1 MQSCDQKLTNESY
14 HLFLFLFLSLS
25 VRHVIILLS
34 QVTAS
39 RLVAIELGCACI
51 SVQYIDSLVV
61 NNLDWFCHNL
71 HQEDQ
76 PRSHRSNTPTMP
88 ITFDKEKFK
97 SGVSSVRSK
106 SGSAKGKMDGFRA
119 KWNGNSSSSA
129 GSYEPP
135 AEITSRPLTS
145 LPDPKTFAP
154 PPKHR
159 EWYGDEVSQ
168 QSLAVAKDAQYVQQP
183 ARPQPAAPAAAQ
195 PPAPAAYQPAA
206 PAAAQPGAYQAA
218 PAPPPRA
225 VPAPPGAAAGGPP
238 PPPRPV
244 PTPPAAG
251 YQQPAAYQPAAAP
264 AAAPPRD
271 QPPSYDNLAP
281 PQTPSRPPP
290 MPARPG
296 APTQPYGNT
305 PPASD
310 PNVYGAP
317 AAPVAAT
324 PAAAASTPAGINFAA
339 QIAGRRS
346 SAASSVSDI
355 TSGMAQTAIGKKKPP
370 PPLPK
375 KKPGLAGKP
384 VPGAKPTAF
393 GAPAAAA
400 VASVPASQAASAV
413 EAALGAQSYSKAP
426 AFVPPPSGKPV
437 DTQMHTQWFVND
449 QPPPDLQGLG
459 WTSQFSSS
467 GGTTT
472 KIYAFRIPEDLSIIK
487 LRIVYPT
494 NNPAAATCE
503 RKDVPPPRELTP
515 GELYEY
521 NLQYGDGVARWAESM
536 VGTQVG
542 DGECWTL
549 AKNAIEQSSQTALVS
564 QAYTHGALIYQQN
577 GSTNNPAN
585 IVKNVEAI
593 RRGDILQFY
602 EVKFESRS
610 AGGFSSA
617 SYGVPNHT
625 AVVVGVSEGQ
635 RTVYI
640 LHQNTGGSKI
650 VQQGQLELADMTSGE
665 LKAYRV
671 VGAEWA
677 GQLDCS
683 M

>member
-1 MQSCDQKLTNESY
+1 
-14 HLFLFLFLSLS
+14 
-25 VRHVIILLS
+25 
-34 QVTAS
+34 
-39 RLVAIELGCACI
+39 
-51 SVQYIDSLVV
+51 
-61 NNLDWFCHNL
+61 
-71 HQEDQ
+71 
-76 PRSHRSNTPTMP
+76 MP

-97 SGVSSVRSK
+97 SGVASVRSK
-106 SGSAKGKMDGFRA
+106 SGPVKGKMEGFRN
-119 KWNGNSSSSA
+119 KWNGNSSSAAPDSQR
-129 GSYEPP
+129 SDEP
-135 AEITSRPLTS
+135 ATISRPLKS

-159 EWYGDEVSQ
+159 EWYGDEVAQ

-183 ARPQPAAPAAAQ
+183 ARAQPAAPAAAPAAAN

-206 PAAAQPGAYQAA
+206 PAPAAYQAA

-225 VPAPPGAAAGGPP
+225 VPAPPGAAAGAPP

-251 YQQPAAYQPAAAP
+251 YQPPAAYQPPNAYKP
-264 AAAPPRD
+264 AAATPAPPPRD

-281 PQTPSRPPP
+281 PQTPARPPP

-296 APTQPYGNT
+296 VPTQPYGNT
-305 PPASD
+305 PPGSD

-317 AAPVAAT
+317 APVAA
-324 PAAAASTPAGINFAA
+324 AAAASSPAGINFAA
-339 QIAGRRS
+339 QIAGRRN

-355 TSGMAQTAIGKKKPP
+355 TSGLAQAAIGKKKPP
-370 PPLPK
+370 PPPPK

-384 VPGAKPTAF
+384 VPGAKPTLAASF
-393 GAPAAAA
+393 GAPFAAAAAA
-400 VASVPASQAASAV
+400 VPASHAASAV
-413 EAALGAQSYSKAP
+413 EAALGSQSYSKAP

-459 WTSQFSSS
+459 WTSQYSSS

-503 RKDVPPPRELTP
+503 RKDVPPPRDLNP

-602 EVKFESRS
+602 EAKFESRS
-610 AGGFSSA
+610 AGGFCSS

-635 RTVYI
+635 KTIYI

-650 VQQGQLELADMTSGE
+650 VQQGQIELADMTSGE

-677 GQLDCS
+677 GQLDCT

>member
-1 MQSCDQKLTNESY
+1 
-14 HLFLFLFLSLS
+14 
-25 VRHVIILLS
+25 
-34 QVTAS
+34 
-39 RLVAIELGCACI
+39 
-51 SVQYIDSLVV
+51 
-61 NNLDWFCHNL
+61 
-71 HQEDQ
+71 
-76 PRSHRSNTPTMP
+76 MP
-88 ITFDKEKFK
+88 ISFDKEKFK

-119 KWNGNSSSSA
+119 KWNGDKSSSSA
-129 GSYEPP
+129 GSTEPAP
-135 AEITSRPLTS
+135 DIVSRPLKS

-159 EWYGDEVSQ
+159 EWYGDEVAQ
-168 QSLAVAKDAQYVQQP
+168 QSLAVARDAQYVQQP
-183 ARPQPAAPAAAQ
+183 ARAPVAAPAAAQ
-195 PPAPAAYQPAA
+195 PPAPVAYQPAA
-206 PAAAQPGAYQAA
+206 AAQPPAPVAYQPAAQPGYQAA
-218 PAPPPRA
+218 PAPPPRG
-225 VPAPPGAAAGGPP
+225 PAAGGPP

-244 PTPPAAG
+244 PAAPAAAA
-251 YQQPAAYQPAAAP
+251 YQPAPAAAPAAYQPVAYQPAAATP
-264 AAAPPRD
+264 APPPRD

-290 MPARPG
+290 TPARPG
-296 APTQPYGNT
+296 VPTQPYANT

-317 AAPVAAT
+317 AAT
-324 PAAAASTPAGINFAA
+324 PPPAAASTPAGINFAA
-339 QIAGRRS
+339 QIANRRG

-355 TSGMAQTAIGKKKPP
+355 TQGMAQTAIGKKKPP

-384 VPGAKPTAF
+384 VPGAKPFA
-393 GAPAAAA
+393 APVAA
-400 VASVPASQAASAV
+400 VAALPTPSQHTVSAV
-413 EAALGAQSYSKAP
+413 EAALGAQTYSKAA
-426 AFVPPPSGKPV
+426 AFVPPPSGKAV
-437 DTQMHTQWFVND
+437 DTQLHTQWFVND
-449 QPPPDLQGLG
+449 SPPPDLQGLG

-467 GGTTT
+467 AGTTT

-494 NNPAAATCE
+494 HNPAAATCE
-503 RKDVPPPRELTP
+503 RKDVPPPRELSP

-521 NLQYGDGVARWAESM
+521 NLQYGDAVARWAESM

-577 GSTNNPAN
+577 GPPSNPAN
-585 IVKNVEAI
+585 VVKNVEAI
-593 RRGDILQFY
+593 RRGDILQFF
-602 EVKFESRS
+602 EAKFESRS
-610 AGGFSSA
+610 AGGFSSS

-635 RTVYI
+635 KTIYI

-650 VQQGQLELADMTSGE
+650 VQAGQIELAEMTSGE
-665 LKAYRV
+665 LKAFRV

>member
-1 MQSCDQKLTNESY
+1 M
-14 HLFLFLFLSLS
+14 
-25 VRHVIILLS
+25 
-34 QVTAS
+34 
-39 RLVAIELGCACI
+39 
-51 SVQYIDSLVV
+51 
-61 NNLDWFCHNL
+61 
-71 HQEDQ
+71 
-76 PRSHRSNTPTMP
+76 
-88 ITFDKEKFK
+88 
-97 SGVSSVRSK
+97 
-106 SGSAKGKMDGFRA
+106 
-119 KWNGNSSSSA
+119 
-129 GSYEPP
+129 
-135 AEITSRPLTS
+135 
-145 LPDPKTFAP
+145 
-154 PPKHR
+154 
-159 EWYGDEVSQ
+159 
-168 QSLAVAKDAQYVQQP
+168 
-183 ARPQPAAPAAAQ
+183 
-195 PPAPAAYQPAA
+195 
-206 PAAAQPGAYQAA
+206 
-218 PAPPPRA
+218 
-225 VPAPPGAAAGGPP
+225 
-238 PPPRPV
+238 
-244 PTPPAAG
+244 
-251 YQQPAAYQPAAAP
+251 
-264 AAAPPRD
+264 
-271 QPPSYDNLAP
+271 
-281 PQTPSRPPP
+281 
-290 MPARPG
+290 
-296 APTQPYGNT
+296 TQPYGHT

-310 PNVYGAP
+310 SNIY
-317 AAPVAAT
+317 AAPVAT
-324 PAAAASTPAGINFAA
+324 QPAAAASTPAGINFAA

-346 SAASSVSDI
+346 SAASSVSSVSDI

-384 VPGAKPTAF
+384 VPGAKPTPAAF

-400 VASVPASQAASAV
+400 YAAPAASVPASHAASAV
-413 EAALGAQSYSKAP
+413 EAALGSQTYTKAP

-521 NLQYGDGVARWAESM
+521 NLLYGDVVARWAESM

-602 EVKFESRS
+602 EAKFESRT
-610 AGGFSSA
+610 AGGTSSS

-650 VQQGQLELADMTSGE
+650 VQQGQLELADMTGGE
-665 LKAYRV
+665 LKAFRV

>member
-1 MQSCDQKLTNESY
+1 
-14 HLFLFLFLSLS
+14 
-25 VRHVIILLS
+25 
-34 QVTAS
+34 
-39 RLVAIELGCACI
+39 
-51 SVQYIDSLVV
+51 
-61 NNLDWFCHNL
+61 
-71 HQEDQ
+71 
-76 PRSHRSNTPTMP
+76 MP
-88 ITFDKEKFK
+88 ISFDKEKFK

-106 SGSAKGKMDGFRA
+106 SGSAKGKMDSFRA
-119 KWNGNSSSSA
+119 KWNGDKSA
-129 GSYEPP
+129 AQDYGPVSEV
-135 AEITSRPLTS
+135 ESRPLKS

-183 ARPQPAAPAAAQ
+183 ARATPAAPVAAQ

-206 PAAAQPGAYQAA
+206 PAAAQPAAYQAV

-225 VPAPPGAAAGGPP
+225 VPAPPAAGGPP
-238 PPPRPV
+238 LPGRPV
-244 PTPPAAG
+244 PAPPAAAAAPAA
-251 YQQPAAYQPAAAP
+251 YQQPAAYQPAATPAP
-264 AAAPPRD
+264 PPRD
-271 QPPSYDNLAP
+271 QPPSYDNLAA

-296 APTQPYGNT
+296 VPTQPYGQT

-310 PNVYGAP
+310 PNVYAAQPP
-317 AAPVAAT
+317 AAAAN
-324 PAAAASTPAGINFAA
+324 PAAASTPAGINFAA

-384 VPGAKPTAF
+384 VPGAKPVV
-393 GAPAAAA
+393 AAAA
-400 VASVPASQAASAV
+400 AVPASQAASAV
-413 EAALGAQSYSKAP
+413 EAALGAQTYSKAP

-487 LRIVYPT
+487 LRIIYPT
-494 NNPAAATCE
+494 HNPAAATCE

-577 GSTNNPAN
+577 GSSSNPAN

-602 EVKFESRS
+602 EAKFESRS
-610 AGGFSSA
+610 AGGFSSS

-650 VQQGQLELADMTSGE
+650 VQQGQIELADMTSGE